1 MTVSERR
8 HRGNRLDPRELLP
21 LHPFELRILLALLD
35 GPSHGYRIV
44 KGIEERDGSWARIFP
59 GNLYRRI
66 RDLTTKGL
74 VEESEPRR
82 EAGDARRRRYFEITP
97 LGREVAR
104 AEALRLEDLVRE
116 ARKRR
121 LLPRPQGSS

>member
-1 MTVSERR
+1 V
-8 HRGNRLDPRELLP
+8 DPRELLP
-21 LHPFELRILLALLD
+21 LHPFELRILFALLD

-44 KGIEERDGSWARIFP
+44 KGIEERDGAWARIFP
-59 GNLYRRI
+59 GNLYHRI